1 MEWIMK
7 TNKSWTKGDFMNET
21 YNIEGTMKNIQSTIA
36 GLNIRRV
43 QNNGMLFYIAYLPEI
58 TNSAKISEEII
69 RPLMQYTKPISN
81 TRELVESV
89 IYTDNVKIQG
99 NLSDITNYVLSG
111 YCIIGAAKS
120 NIYIA
125 AYISKIE
132 KRSVGDPQVQYA
144 LRAPRDSF
152 TENLDTNLSL
162 IRYRIKDSNLKL
174 DNFVVGERTR
184 TPVIVAYISN
194 LVDTNVLKI
203 IEDTIKS
210 ISIDGILESG
220 YLQKILEGKGRRIFP
235 IIAICERS
243 DKACAH
249 ILKGRIC
256 IFVEGTYYALML
268 PQTFIDFLDSGDD
281 HYGNSLLSVFNTL
294 LRAIAIMV
302 TFTFPALYIVS
313 TSYNPDILP
322 ANYLLAI
329 AAARSAVPLSAIIE
343 VLFMT
348 AVTEV
353 LKEASIRL
361 PTKIG
366 SAIGI
371 VGGIVIGQ
379 ATITAGLASPIAVVV
394 VAFSTISSFLI
405 PDYTIVNP
413 LSVLKVLLI
422 LITGFLGFFGFV
434 IGTSFIV
441 INIVSQSSFGTPY
454 AKPLAPF
461 SLKGI
466 KDEFFPTL
474 RFYKK
479 EEDE

>member
-1 MEWIMK
+1 MAWIMK
-7 TNKSWTKGDFMNET
+7 ISKSLKKGD
-21 YNIEGTMKNIQSTIA
+21 TMAELSNIQDVMKDIESIIA
-36 GLNIRRV
+36 GVNIRKV
-43 QNNGMLFYIAYLPEI
+43 KNNGIEFYIAYLHEI
-58 TNSAKISEEII
+58 SDSNKISEEII
-69 RPLMQYTKPISN
+69 RPLVQYIKPIQN
-81 TRELVESV
+81 TKELIESV
-89 IYTDNVKIQG
+89 IYTDRVQLES
-99 NLSDITNYVLSG
+99 NLLDIKNFILSG

-120 NIYIA
+120 NTYIA
-125 AYISKIE
+125 ANTTKIE
-132 KRSVGDPQVQYA
+132 KRNVGDPQVQYA

-162 IRYRIKDSNLKL
+162 VRYRIKDTNLKL
-174 DNFVVGERTR
+174 DYFSVGQRTR
-184 TPVIVAYISN
+184 TTVVVAYMSN
-194 LVDTNVLKI
+194 IVDTNVLKTV
-203 IEDTIKS
+203 EDLIKS

-220 YLQKILEGKGRRIFP
+220 YLQKILEGKGHRIFP
-235 IIAICERS
+235 VISICERS
-243 DKACAH
+243 DKACAN
-249 ILKGRIC
+249 ILKGRLC

-294 LRAIAIMV
+294 LRTLGIIV
-302 TFTFPALYIVS
+302 TFTFPALYIVA

-322 ANYLLAI
+322 ASYLLAI

-361 PTKIG
+361 PSKIG

-379 ATITAGLASPIAVVV
+379 ATITAGLASPIAVVIV
-394 VAFSTISSFLI
+394 SFSTISSFLI

-413 LSVLKVLLI
+413 LSVLKLLLI
-422 LITGFLGFFGFV
+422 ILTGFLGFFGFV
-434 IGTSFIV
+434 MGVSLIV
-441 INIVSQSSFGTPY
+441 INIISQNSFGTPY

-461 SLKGI
+461 SLKGM
-466 KDEFFPTL
+466 KEELLPSL
-474 RFYKK
+474 RFFKK
-479 EEDE
+479 E

>member
-1 MEWIMK
+1 MAWIMK
-7 TNKSWTKGDFMNET
+7 TNKSSTKGDFMDET
-21 YNIEGTMKNIQSTIA
+21 VNIEDAMKNIEATIA
-36 GLNIRRV
+36 GVNIRRI
-43 QNNGMLFYIAYLPEI
+43 QNNGILFYIAYLSEI
-58 TNSAKISEEII
+58 TDSNKISEEII
-69 RPLMQYTKPISN
+69 KPLMQYMKPISN
-81 TRELVESV
+81 TRDIVESV
-89 IYTDNVKIQG
+89 IYTDKVKIQN
-99 NLSDITNYVLSG
+99 NLSDIKNYILDG
-111 YCIIGAAKS
+111 YCIIGAARS
-120 NIYIA
+120 NTYIA
-125 AYISKIE
+125 ANTSRIE

-162 IRYRIKDSNLKL
+162 VRYRIKDSNLKL
-174 DNFVVGERTR
+174 DNCVVGERTR
-184 TPVIVAYISN
+184 TTVVVAYISN
-194 LVDTNVLKI
+194 LVDTNVLKT
-203 IEDTIKS
+203 IEDIIKS

-235 IIAICERS
+235 ITAICERS
-243 DKACAH
+243 DKACAN

-281 HYGNSLLSVFNTL
+281 HYGNSFLSLFNTL
-294 LRAIAIMV
+294 LRTLGIII
-302 TFTFPALYIVS
+302 TFTFPALYIVT

-322 ANYLLAI
+322 AKYLLSI
-329 AAARSAVPLSAIIE
+329 AAARSAVPLSTIIE
-343 VLFMT
+343 VIFMT
-348 AVTEV
+348 AVTEI

-394 VAFSTISSFLI
+394 VAFSTIASFLI

-413 LSVLKVLLI
+413 LSVLKLLLI
-422 LITGFLGFFGFV
+422 LLTGFLGFFGF
-434 IGTSFIV
+434 IMGINFIV
-441 INIVSQSSFGTPY
+441 INIISQNSFGTPY

-461 SLKGI
+461 SLKGM
-466 KDEFFPTL
+466 
-474 RFYKK
+474 K
-479 EEDE
+479 EELFPSLNFFKKK